1 MGWKKSVCTLF
12 AGAAIS
18 AGAAEYT
25 VPEMRTAPVIDGRI
39 NEKEWKKSPFSKRTG
54 AFRLYDADMP
64 EYNAAIDVYIPAEGA
79 DLSPRIDLSEYA
91 PPSSISEENRR
102 RRLNEMIDA
111 LIFFFIAPNHQK
123 RISNHQKRY

>member
-39 NEKEWKKSPFSKRTG
+39 NEKEWKNALKIGGDRKS
-54 AFRLYDADMP
+54 
-64 EYNAAIDVYIPAEGA
+64 VV
-79 DLSPRIDLSEYA
+79 
-91 PPSSISEENRR
+91 
-102 RRLNEMIDA
+102 
-111 LIFFFIAPNHQK
+111 
-123 RISNHQKRY
+123 